1 MLCVRLTAAGARG
14 CRRPQERPEC
24 LLARGIGCSGPS
36 GVLPRAPRG
45 PPVSCTVPP
54 RRPSPHVGVSP
65 GRAWP
70 AGGAGSPCWPLC
82 LDPPGRLPRASLR
95 RCAAHAGPL
104 RVPVSL
110 CAGQTRWWAR
120 TAPCCPSVPRAA
132 SIFSFRALPVWPTH
146 TPRASESRAPPRA
159 LQARPSGDRRALR
172 RTGAPRRVVSPG
184 GGRSATGHGAGARGR
199 AGREAGCA
207 LRGGQRRAPGRGGAA
222 LPGRAT
228 AGLAARGGRSSR
240 TGPPCSGPGASRVKL
255 TCLTTV

>member
-1 MLCVRLTAAGARG
+1 MRGARLAAAGARG

-45 PPVSCTVPP
+45 PLHRASPAPVPARGRVSRSCVACWGRWVSLLSSLSGSPGPPPPGLPAALCSTRGPPARAGVPLCRAGP
-54 RRPSPHVGVSP
+54 VVGVH
-65 GRAWP
+65 
-70 AGGAGSPCWPLC
+70 CPL
-82 LDPPGRLPRASLR
+82 LPL
-95 RCAAHAGPL
+95 GPL
-104 RVPVSL
+104 HSL
-110 CAGQTRWWAR
+110 NLLFPRPACLAYAR
-120 TAPCCPSVPRAA
+120 P
-132 SIFSFRALPVWPTH
+132 
-146 TPRASESRAPPRA
+146 PRASESRAPPRA